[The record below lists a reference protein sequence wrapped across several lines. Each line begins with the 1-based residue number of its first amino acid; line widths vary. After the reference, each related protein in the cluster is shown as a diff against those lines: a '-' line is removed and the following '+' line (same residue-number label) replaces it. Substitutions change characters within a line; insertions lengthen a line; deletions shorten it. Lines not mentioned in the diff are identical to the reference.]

1 MRGMTGMREMR
12 GMRGMR
18 EMRRMRGMKL
28 RSRKLRL
35 CVGIK
40 RKKTKEMRTINTHQP
55 IVDHITLSLL
65 SK

>member
-1 MRGMTGMREMR
+1 
-12 GMRGMR
+12 
-18 EMRRMRGMKL
+18 MRGMKL